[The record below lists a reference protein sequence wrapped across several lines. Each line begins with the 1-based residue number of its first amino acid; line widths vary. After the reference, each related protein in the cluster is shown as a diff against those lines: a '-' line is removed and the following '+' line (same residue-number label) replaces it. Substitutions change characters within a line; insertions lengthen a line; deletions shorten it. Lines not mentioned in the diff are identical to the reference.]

1 MPERQNALTTDT
13 TFCLATV
20 ALVTPKTKKLSLYF
34 IIYLVY
40 VVYDELDDDITF
52 FSLRCDQHCRSK
64 AKSGIGS

>member
-20 ALVTPKTKKLSLYF
+20 ALVTPKTKNLYF
-34 IIYLVY
+34 IIYLVIY